1 MPSIAFNLKL
11 IPNHGV
17 LRSKIPVR
25 DNKCL
30 LENDDL
36 KARYYNLRALL
47 FYIVRAHKSAPK
59 MHSSFPTTS
68 AISSSIFNP
77 SSSVIST
84 QSPVEYLHFDEQ
96 GRSPQFSSSFSIRA
110 ILSSSSNSSPQAQSF
125 PSYGQLLLTG
135 DVGAFECSAPF
146 PHHHCCH
153 QGVRAVNWQTDKGA
167 SVKTVINTPFKF

>member
-1 MPSIAFNLKL
+1 M
-11 IPNHGV
+11 
-17 LRSKIPVR
+17 R

-36 KARYYNLRALL
+36 SARYLKLRAVC
-47 FYIVRAHKSAPK
+47 FFPIVRADKIAPK

-68 AISSSIFNP
+68 ATSSSIFNP
-77 SSSVIST
+77 SSSVNST

-110 ILSSSSNSSPQAQSF
+110 ILSSSSNSPPQAQSF

-153 QGVRAVNWQTDKGA
+153 QGVCAVNWQTDKGA
-167 SVKTVINTPFKF
+167 SVKTVINTPSSFNATKDYLTSILNKRIV